1 MAVVHVVT
9 LTFRPE
15 TGESVV
21 SELAAALDELGPQS
35 NAVVFQHGPDLHI
48 RDGNADYAINAVFP
62 DEEAF
67 LAYMASAQHQRII
80 SDLVM
85 PHLQARSAV
94 QFWWHRFML
103 APPNA

>member
-9 LTFRPE
+9 LTFQPD

-21 SELAAALDELGPQS
+21 SELAAALDELRPHS

-48 RDGNADYAINAVFP
+48 RDGNADYAINAVFI

-67 LAYMASAQHQRII
+67 LAYMASPQHQRII
-80 SDLVM
+80 SDLVI

-94 QFWWHRFML
+94 QFGGTDSCSP
-103 APPNA
+103 PPNA